1 MSLIARL
8 PEALAIARL
17 LSEEAEH
24 AEKFLGLPLWIWQ
37 LLNLALFLGLLLY
50 FIARPLADAFRKRQ
64 MEIEERRR
72 HAEKQRA
79 HVLHLAAE
87 LRERTARVE
96 REIAEIRKQGQA
108 DGEEARAA
116 LAARADEEAAR
127 IRKDAGEEIERRLSA
142 AKAELRQAAAD
153 QTASA
158 ASNILSREITQE
170 DRQRLLTESMAR
182 MKEAR

>member
-1 MSLIARL
+1 MSLISRL
-8 PEALAIARL
+8 PEILSVTRL
-17 LSEEAEH
+17 LSEESEH

-37 LLNLALFLGLLLY
+37 LLNLALFVGLLLY

-64 MEIEERRR
+64 RKIEEHRKE
-72 HAEKQRA
+72 AEKQRA
-79 HVLHLAAE
+79 HVLQLAAE

-96 REIAEIRKQGQA
+96 REIAQIREQGRV
-108 DGEEARAA
+108 DGEEAHAA
-116 LAARADEEAAR
+116 LAVRADEEAAR

-153 QTASA
+153 QTASG
-158 ASNILSREITQE
+158 ASNILSREITQD

>member
-1 MSLIARL
+1 MSLISRL
-8 PEALAIARL
+8 PEILSVTRL
-17 LSEEAEH
+17 LSEESEH

-37 LLNLALFLGLLLY
+37 LLNLALFVGLLLY

-64 MEIEERRR
+64 MEIEERRKE
-72 HAEKQRA
+72 AEKQRA
-79 HVLHLAAE
+79 HVLHLAAQ
-87 LRERTARVE
+87 LRERTVRVE
-96 REIAEIRKQGQA
+96 REIAQIREQGRV

-116 LAARADEEAAR
+116 LAVRADEEAAR

-153 QTASA
+153 QTASG
-158 ASNILSREITQE
+158 ASNILSREITQD